1 MSKGSFADEGI
12 DLVAIE
18 EALSVTDN
26 IIVIVI
32 VISVVKDFAFLFIVL
47 LTRVFAWCL
56 LLCSPFLLC
65 IINLLKIKVLIQRR
79 HRATINTLIE

>member
-32 VISVVKDFAFLFIVL
+32 VISVVKDFAFLLIVL

-56 LLCSPFLLC
+56 LLCSPFLFC
-65 IINLLKIKVLIQRR
+65 IVNLVKMKC
-79 HRATINTLIE
+79 